1 MKKRKVKIITID
13 EKEAN
18 ITHYVKESRENTEL
32 SYEGYEL
39 KWEDQFEGSSLNRDD
54 WNVEL
59 HDPGWVNFRH
69 MWILRRI
76 SILRTV
82 NLS

>member
-18 ITHYVKESRENTEL
+18 ITHYVKEFRENMEL

-39 KWEDQFEGSSLNRDD
+39 NRK
-54 WNVEL
+54 
-59 HDPGWVNFRH
+59 
-69 MWILRRI
+69 I
-76 SILRTV
+76 SCPE
-82 NLS
+82 